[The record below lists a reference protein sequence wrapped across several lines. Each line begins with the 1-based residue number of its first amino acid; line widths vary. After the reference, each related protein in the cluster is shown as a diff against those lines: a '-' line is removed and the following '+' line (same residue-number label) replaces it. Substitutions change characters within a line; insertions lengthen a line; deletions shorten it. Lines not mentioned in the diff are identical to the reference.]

1 MHYLLI
7 TINVFDKLTLVHYN
21 KKIMKIGRYVIGLLS
36 GLTFGMLFAP
46 KKGKELRKNI
56 TKKSSE
62 SGTEGF
68 KVLAEAFLEAGG
80 EAWEEVKNL
89 SEHEQ
94 VEAALDITKEKLKEY
109 LGLIEERGYDVASV
123 AQGKLE
129 EIADLATS
137 KAKQF
142 KNKAHKKRR
151 AAKKT
156 VTKKVTFAKR
166 RVSKKVAKAVKKARP
181 KTRKSRK

>member
-1 MHYLLI
+1 
-7 TINVFDKLTLVHYN
+7 
-21 KKIMKIGRYVIGLLS
+21 MKIGRYIVGLLS

-46 KKGKELRKNI
+46 KKGKDLRKDI
-56 TKKSSE
+56 ATKSSE

-68 KVLAEAFLEAGG
+68 KVLAEAFMEAGG

-94 VEAALDITKEKLKEY
+94 VEAALDITKEKLREY
-109 LGLIEERGYDVASV
+109 LGFIEERGYDVASV

-129 EIADLATS
+129 EIAELATN

-142 KNKAHKKRR
+142 RNKAQQKVQTVR
-151 AAKKT
+151 KT
-156 VTKKVTFAKR
+156 ATKKVTFAKR
-166 RVSKKVAKAVKKARP
+166 RVSKKVAKVAKKAKP
-181 KTRKSRK
+181 KTQKTTKKRK